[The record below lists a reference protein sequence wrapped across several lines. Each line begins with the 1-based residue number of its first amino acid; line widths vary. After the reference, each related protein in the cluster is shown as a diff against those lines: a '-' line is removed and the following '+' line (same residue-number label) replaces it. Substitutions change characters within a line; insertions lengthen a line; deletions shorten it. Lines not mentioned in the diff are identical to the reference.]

1 MRSPP
6 PEVLASWPK
15 PNYVDPQRRGNEGVI
30 VQAILVVLVTAIVII
45 RLYARIVITRAG
57 IGLDDAMIIIS
68 WVFAMGLTASVML
81 AIKRYGWD
89 IHVWDLPPKDMVTSR
104 MISWASMVLY
114 MTTAS
119 LAKASILVF
128 YLRILVAKIDK
139 IVTKITLGVV
149 VVYYIAAFLILCLQC
164 RPLQHYWEI
173 LIPKSAGTCID
184 ESIHMITS
192 AAFNILIEIVIFLI
206 PLRSL
211 FALRIR
217 TTQKVHL
224 ISLFSAGLLVIAAST
239 VRLVYVVII
248 MRKSYDV
255 SWYGYVGWLWASIE
269 VHVSIICACVP
280 SCRAFFVA
288 WNRSSSKGGSKTGG
302 PSGTYP
308 SGAGRSYNNIEDDV
322 IGLTDRRLGTQ
333 AMVSARSR
341 SRRSESEED
350 SMEGTKGVTIQMEV
364 MQYEEE
370 YQKEVRKSRA
380 QNSGRYS
387 VHDKLGYGGYST
399 VWLARDLQEKQWVSI
414 KIKKAHASTDK
425 LDDDPEI
432 QVLRALEK
440 YYVGGPQDRPR
451 SFVRLLAWFH
461 HEGPNGTHNCLVTEL
476 LGPSISGI
484 LKVNKSAGG
493 FLAPDTILRASRQL
507 LEGIEFAHQAG
518 FVHGVE
524 RLGPLPP
531 AWDTRWNEMIAGDK
545 GLEDEKNNCDE
556 GLLITDT
563 FEPRRQAIIQGCEEV
578 EMVYQRDEYT
588 DDDYEGLK
596 CLLRVIVS
604 LLRYEP
610 DERVSVQ
617 EALSYIDWVD
627 HRVEIEEAEKDEA
640 EKDKTEEDDAENYDE
655 KKEEL
660 EKDKAEV
667 DEADSLGE

>member
-30 VQAILVVLVTAIVII
+30 VQSILVVLVTAMVII

-68 WVFAMGLTASVML
+68 WVFAMGLTASVIL
-81 AIKRYGWD
+81 AIRRYGWD

-114 MTTAS
+114 ITTAS
-119 LAKASILVF
+119 LTKTSILVF

-139 IVTKITLGVV
+139 IVTKVTFGVV
-149 VVYYIAAFLILCLQC
+149 VIYYIGSFLVLFLQC

-173 LIPKSAGTCID
+173 LIPKSVGTCID

-192 AAFNILIEIVIFLI
+192 AALNVVIDIVIFLI

-224 ISLFSAGLLVIAAST
+224 ISLFSAGLLVIAAAT

-248 MRKSYDV
+248 MLESYDV
-255 SWYGYVGWLWASIE
+255 SWYGYVGWLWTSIE

-302 PSGTYP
+302 PGGTYP
-308 SGAGRSYNNIEDDV
+308 SGAARSYNNIEDEV
-322 IGLTDRRLGTQ
+322 MGLTDRRLGTQ

-370 YQKEVRKSRA
+370 YEKEVRKSRA
-380 QNSGRYS
+380 QNSM
-387 VHDKLGYGGYST
+387 
-399 VWLARDLQEKQWVSI
+399 A
-414 KIKKAHASTDK
+414 
-425 LDDDPEI
+425 
-432 QVLRALEK
+432 
-440 YYVGGPQDRPR
+440 
-451 SFVRLLAWFH
+451 
-461 HEGPNGTHNCLVTEL
+461 
-476 LGPSISGI
+476 
-484 LKVNKSAGG
+484 
-493 FLAPDTILRASRQL
+493 
-507 LEGIEFAHQAG
+507 
-518 FVHGVE
+518 
-524 RLGPLPP
+524 
-531 AWDTRWNEMIAGDK
+531 
-545 GLEDEKNNCDE
+545 
-556 GLLITDT
+556 
-563 FEPRRQAIIQGCEEV
+563 
-578 EMVYQRDEYT
+578 
-588 DDDYEGLK
+588 
-596 CLLRVIVS
+596 
-604 LLRYEP
+604 
-610 DERVSVQ
+610 
-617 EALSYIDWVD
+617 
-627 HRVEIEEAEKDEA
+627 
-640 EKDKTEEDDAENYDE
+640 
-655 KKEEL
+655 
-660 EKDKAEV
+660 
-667 DEADSLGE
+667 